1 VRRRSTLAGMPEIH
15 LHVGLPKTGTSTIQA
30 ALDARVDVLAA
41 AGVLYPGGRHRAQ
54 RIAAYD
60 LLGQRVR
67 GDDADVVPGA
77 FHRLVDEVN
86 AYGGPRVL
94 ISDEELGLARP
105 PHVRRV
111 VRSLGR
117 DQVHVV
123 IGVRDMARTVVSAWQ
138 QNVMTGST
146 TPWREF
152 IGAVRDPA
160 SQTVPDA
167 TAFWLRHDVL
177 RVLDAWGTGVP
188 PERIVVVTVP
198 PPGTEGRC
206 LLDRF
211 AAATGL
217 PTELWGDRDA
227 PQLNV
232 SLGAAETEVVRRL
245 NAAVRPL
252 LNQEQHRFL
261 VEQGLRPR
269 LAVARPRLLRLPA
282 EHIPWAREYAE
293 GLVDELRRRGVQVV
307 GAWSE
312 LVPDA
317 AVVAGPSFDEVT
329 EAELLEAAEK
339 ALAALA
345 VGHGRLFRRYRRAF
359 LERQGRLPSPQEV
372 LGSSLR
378 AAAFGVQKA
387 ALRRSA
393 DSRLLGRAARAY
405 VARTAGRRRGVS

>member
-1 VRRRSTLAGMPEIH
+1 MPEIH
-15 LHVGLPKTGTSTIQA
+15 VHVGLPKTGTSTIQA
-30 ALDARVDVLAA
+30 ALDARVDALAA
-41 AGVLYPGGRHRAQ
+41 AGVLYPGGRHRAH
-54 RIAAYD
+54 RVAAYD

-77 FHRLVDEVN
+77 FQRLVDEVR

-105 PHVRRV
+105 RHVRRV
-111 VRSLGR
+111 VRSLGP

-152 IGAVRDPA
+152 IAAVRDPA

-167 TAFWLRHDVL
+167 TAFWLRHDLL
-177 RVLDAWGTGVP
+177 RVLDSWGTAVP
-188 PERIVVVTVP
+188 PERILVVTVP
-198 PPGTEGRC
+198 PPGADGRC

-217 PTELWGDRDA
+217 PAGLWDDRGT

-245 NAAVRPL
+245 NAVVRPL

-269 LAVARPRLLRLPA
+269 LAVARPRPLGLP
-282 EHIPWAREYAE
+282 ELQLPWAREYAQ
-293 GLVDELRRRGVQVV
+293 GLVGELRRRRVRVV
-307 GAWSE
+307 GDLSE

-317 AVVAGPSFDEVT
+317 AVVADPPFDEVT
-329 EAELLEAAEK
+329 EVELLEAAET

-359 LERQGRLPSPQEV
+359 LERQGRLPSAHEV

-393 DSRLLGRAARAY
+393 NSRLLGRAARAY
-405 VARTAGRRRGVS
+405 VARTAGRRRDVS